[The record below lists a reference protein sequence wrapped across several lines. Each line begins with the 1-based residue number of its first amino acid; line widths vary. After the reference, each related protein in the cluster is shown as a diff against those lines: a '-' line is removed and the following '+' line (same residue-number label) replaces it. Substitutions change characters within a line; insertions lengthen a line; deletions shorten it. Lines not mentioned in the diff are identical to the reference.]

1 MERKVFPKY
10 DKHAG
15 NWWSNLKLLSFAQAV
30 QARLPLIG
38 DTLRAELRAA
48 PGVKKSLSVMAQ
60 LGAVHEIEQA
70 VKTGTDGEPE
80 TVNRLIKLGLQQEE
94 RPEVFEKIR
103 ETRRAI
109 ENPPPERKPRPGR
122 AFAQATLACLPL
134 IGDTLRAGPGTAPG
148 VAAELETVR
157 EIERAVRAGT
167 GGEPETVKRLIKL
180 GMQQEKRP
188 EVFEKIRETRR
199 AIENENPPPE
209 RKPQRARARSL

>member
-15 NWWSNLKLLSFAQAV
+15 NWWSNLKLLSFAQTV

-48 PGVKKSLSVMAQ
+48 PGVKKSLSVMVQ

-109 ENPPPERKPRPGR
+109 EN
-122 AFAQATLACLPL
+122 
-134 IGDTLRAGPGTAPG
+134 
-148 VAAELETVR
+148 
-157 EIERAVRAGT
+157 
-167 GGEPETVKRLIKL
+167 
-180 GMQQEKRP
+180 
-188 EVFEKIRETRR
+188 
-199 AIENENPPPE
+199 ENPPPE
-209 RKPQRARARSL
+209 RKPQRSRARSL